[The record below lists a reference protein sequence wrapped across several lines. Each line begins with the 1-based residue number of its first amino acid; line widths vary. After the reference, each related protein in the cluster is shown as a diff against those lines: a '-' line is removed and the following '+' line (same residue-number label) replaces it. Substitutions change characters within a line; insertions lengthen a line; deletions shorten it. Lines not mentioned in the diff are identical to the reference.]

1 MELSGNRGHAATIN
15 WRQTIGFWPS
25 HGRIDLYRL
34 SRNWSGMLGTPAHIW
49 LVFGIVVVVALA
61 VDLGV
66 FHRKTHQIT
75 LGLALAES
83 AGWIALALAFNLWV
97 YYARGARAGLE
108 FLTGYLVEKSLSIDN
123 IFIFVLIFQA
133 FRVPGRLQHKVLY
146 FGVVGALVLRAAF
159 VLAGVELLQSF
170 HAVLFL
176 FGAVLL
182 FTGFRMMLPGERV
195 IRPERNWLVR
205 LARHFIPV
213 LTEYEGDRFL
223 VKRSGNWNA
232 TPLFLTLVAVEA
244 MDILFAIDSVPAVLA
259 ITRDTFIVYSSNAFA
274 ILGLRALYFALA
286 DILPRF
292 RFLHQG
298 LAIILIF
305 VGGKM
310 LLSDWWPIP
319 ASVSLGVIA
328 GVLVTTVLASVA
340 FSRKSRTK
348 SGGR

>member
-1 MELSGNRGHAATIN
+1 
-15 WRQTIGFWPS
+15 
-25 HGRIDLYRL
+25 
-34 SRNWSGMLGTPAHIW
+34 MLGTPAHIW
-49 LVFGIVVVVALA
+49 LVFCIVVVVALA

-66 FHRKTHQIT
+66 FHRKTHKIT
-75 LGLALAES
+75 LRLALAES
-83 AGWIALALAFNLWV
+83 AGWIGLALAFNLWV
-97 YYARGARAGLE
+97 YHTQGAQAGLE
-108 FLTGYLVEKSLSIDN
+108 FLTGYLVEKSLSVDN
-123 IFIFVLIFQA
+123 IFIFILIFQA
-133 FRVPGRLQHKVLY
+133 FRVPSRSHHKVLY
-146 FGVVGALVLRAAF
+146 CGVVGALVLRAAF

-176 FGAVLL
+176 FGAILL

-205 LARHFIPV
+205 LARRFLPV

-223 VKRSGNWNA
+223 VKRSGKWNA
-232 TPLFLTLVAVEA
+232 TPLFLALVAVEA
-244 MDILFAIDSVPAVLA
+244 MDIIFAIDSVPAVLA

-298 LAIILIF
+298 LAAILIF

-328 GVLVTTVLASVA
+328 GILVTTVLASVA
-340 FSRKSRTK
+340 FSRKSRAE
-348 SGGR
+348 SGAR

>member
-1 MELSGNRGHAATIN
+1 
-15 WRQTIGFWPS
+15 
-25 HGRIDLYRL
+25 
-34 SRNWSGMLGTPAHIW
+34 MLGTPVQIW
-49 LVFGIVVVVALA
+49 VIFGVVVVVALV

-66 FHRKTHQIT
+66 FHRKSHRIT
-75 LGLALAES
+75 LRLALAES
-83 AGWIALALAFNLWV
+83 AAWIGLALGFNIWV
-97 YYARGARAGLE
+97 YHSRGAQAGLE
-108 FLTGYLVEKSLSIDN
+108 FLTGYLVEKSLSVDN
-123 IFIFVLIFQA
+123 LFIFILIFQA
-133 FRVPGRLQHKVLY
+133 FHVPARSHHKVLY
-146 FGVVGALVLRAAF
+146 CGVVGALVLRAAF

-176 FGAVLL
+176 FGAILL

-205 LARHFIPV
+205 LARRFIPV

-223 VKRSGNWNA
+223 VKRGGEWNA
-232 TPLFLTLVAVEA
+232 TPLFMALVAVEA
-244 MDILFAIDSVPAVLA
+244 MDIIFAIDSVPAVLA

-298 LAIILIF
+298 LAVILIF

-310 LLSDWWPIP
+310 LLSDRWPIS

-328 GVLVTTVLASVA
+328 GVLVTTVLASIA
-340 FSRKSRTK
+340 SSRN
-348 SGGR
+348 SGEKIRN